1 MLNQAVNISDRPD
14 IQRHISGVNRVRR
27 SRSTELLSCFNILVL
42 IRLLDDPRLVDLL
55 LLELSLDL
63 VLDQIVQILHCERV
77 DVLRDQRP
85 HGVDEGGVVKTS
97 QGAAAGGRG
106 NDLRPVGLDPL
117 VCLCKKSCLE
127 RVLGGVSQGDIVF
140 LQRRLDLRIDLGE
153 TRLHF
158 LLDLGDDLILGAVG
172 IGELRGDLVEA
183 VVISLLD
190 VLADVE
196 TQIVL
201 IALVLVLEQTVAV
214 ELRRH
219 DELIVVGVSVGLR
232 LDVRVGSGSEVDLQV
247 DIEGEIIR
255 VGGALRLHLLVDLL
269 GDGSA
274 KLLDDLGLGGG
285 ERGAVCA
292 DLNGGVGLAV
302 EHNVHI
308 AADIVAL
315 AVVEVR
321 PQALALFLEKVDD
334 LRLDL
339 AQGLVGE
346 HDAGL
351 GLDSVLNAG
360 QETVDI
366 VGSGLARGAGD
377 DRVGKLVRL
386 LDGGDDLTVLHLESD
401 VPGDLALGLVVTGG
415 EVCLHIH
422 DLDHVVDNV
431 LDLLELRVR
440 QVLVV
445 LVDLINGADNGALHG
460 AESVVDLLDG
470 LENGIADQVIGN
482 DHGRLSLPDR
492 VQGDNGIVSG
502 QRDGAVRGVRRS
514 RGGLFRR
521 PAQEVV
527 AVAGGGSAH
536 GEAVSG
542 ARRRRGDGRR
552 TDQRAAVG
560 VKIQGIGVGSHRGVH
575 RAAGIN
581 ARGVIRLRALHEV
594 RHTVDHRCH
603 LRTGGQFVGTER
615 AVLKAVDQ
623 AVTLALLDRGERI
636 RGDRVLIDHDGDGAG
651 LGQSHLPCLLIE
663 GEVTLDH
670 GAHLRTG
677 DGIVRGKLAVA
688 HTIHDSVGSRPV
700 DGIGV
705 PLAGSH
711 IGECALAA
719 ITLRTVETEQDRDEH
734 RTGHVVRGG
743 EGLVRDAVEV
753 TLRRHI
759 VYELVVPVGSADV
772 REIVSFF
779 RQRCGHQGKD
789 DAQCQQSTQDTL
801 LFHLL
806 NHSFFLLM
814 IFEYRK
820 RVSAFPPQAL
830 LAASKTCPCPGVR
843 IDARTDSNTVYIK
856 SIRYFLFLQ
865 AVLAFFSI
873 SFQGSY
879 IRKLNAANCSDKS
892 HVRPPYPSS
901 KQENAG

>member
-1 MLNQAVNISDRPD
+1 M
-14 IQRHISGVNRVRR
+14 
-27 SRSTELLSCFNILVL
+27 
-42 IRLLDDPRLVDLL
+42 
-55 LLELSLDL
+55 
-63 VLDQIVQILHCERV
+63 
-77 DVLRDQRP
+77 
-85 HGVDEGGVVKTS
+85 
-97 QGAAAGGRG
+97 
-106 NDLRPVGLDPL
+106 
-117 VCLCKKSCLE
+117 
-127 RVLGGVSQGDIVF
+127 
-140 LQRRLDLRIDLGE
+140 
-153 TRLHF
+153 
-158 LLDLGDDLILGAVG
+158 
-172 IGELRGDLVEA
+172 
-183 VVISLLD
+183 
-190 VLADVE
+190 
-196 TQIVL
+196 
-201 IALVLVLEQTVAV
+201 
-214 ELRRH
+214 
-219 DELIVVGVSVGLR
+219 
-232 LDVRVGSGSEVDLQV
+232 
-247 DIEGEIIR
+247 
-255 VGGALRLHLLVDLL
+255 
-269 GDGSA
+269 
-274 KLLDDLGLGGG
+274 
-285 ERGAVCA
+285 
-292 DLNGGVGLAV
+292 
-302 EHNVHI
+302 
-308 AADIVAL
+308 
-315 AVVEVR
+315 EVR

-339 AQGLVGE
+339 LQGLVGE

-401 VPGDLALGLVVTGG
+401 VPGDLALGLVVAGG
-415 EVCLHIH
+415 EVCLHVL

-445 LVDLINGADNGALHG
+445 LVDLINGVDNSLLHG

-560 VKIQGIGVGSHRGVH
+560 VKIQGIGVGSHRGIHRGVH

-581 ARGVIRLRALHEV
+581 ARGVIRLRVLHEE
-594 RHTVDHRCH
+594 RHAVDHRCH

-615 AVLKAVDQ
+615 AILKAVDQ

-688 HTIHDSVGSRPV
+688 HTIHDPVGSRPV

-830 LAASKTCPCPGVR
+830 LSASKTCPCPGVR

-873 SFQGSY
+873 SFQGYY
-879 IRKLNAANCSDKS
+879 IRKLIAANCSDKS

>member
-1 MLNQAVNISDRPD
+1 MSLNLGLSKQEVDVSDRLD
-14 IQRHISGVNRVRR
+14 IQRYASRLEGDIKPLNKILRIFQSTAVVR
-27 SRSTELLSCFNILVL
+27 L
-42 IRLLDDPRLVDLL
+42 IDDPRLVDLL
-55 LLELSLDL
+55 LRQLLADL
-63 VLDQIVQILHCERV
+63 VLDQSVHIQRV
-77 DVLRDQRP
+77 DVLLDQRP
-85 HGVDEGGVVKTS
+85 HGVDEQGVVKAS

-106 NDLRPVGLDPL
+106 NDLRPVGIDPF

-127 RVLGGVSQGDIVF
+127 RVLSGVSQGDIVF
-140 LQRRLDLRIDLGE
+140 LQRRLDLLIDLGE

-247 DIEGEIIR
+247 DIEGEIIL
-255 VGGALRLHLLVDLL
+255 VAVLGLLLHLLVDLL

-285 ERGAVCA
+285 ERSAAFA

-334 LRLDL
+334 LRLDHL
-339 AQGLVGE
+339 QGVAGE
-346 HDAGL
+346 IDAGL
-351 GLDSVLNAG
+351 VLDGVLNAG
-360 QETVDI
+360 QEVVDI
-366 VGSGLARGAGD
+366 VRSGLARGAGD
-377 DRVGKLVRL
+377 DRVGNLVRL
-386 LDGGDDLTVLHLESD
+386 LDGGDDLAVLHLESD
-401 VPGDLALGLVVTGG
+401 VPGDLALGLVVAGG
-415 EVCLHIH
+415 EVCLHIL
-422 DLDHVVDNV
+422 DLDHGLDNV

-445 LVDLINGADNGALHG
+445 LVDLINGVDNSLLHG
-460 AESVVDLLDG
+460 VESAVDIIDG
-470 LENGIADQVIGN
+470 LENGIADHVLGN
-482 DHGRLSLPDR
+482 DHGRLRLPDR
-492 VQGDNGIVSG
+492 KQLGIRRNGNACAGDYFAVFAPRPALELLTLRSGEGARG
-502 QRDGAVRGVRRS
+502 QRVVAADDGDIRHRAGAAVRVK
-514 RGGLFRR
+514 
-521 PAQEVV
+521 
-527 AVAGGGSAH
+527 AH
-536 GEAVSG
+536 G
-542 ARRRRGDGRR
+542 
-552 TDQRAAVG
+552 VG
-560 VKIQGIGVGSHRGVH
+560 GHRGIH
-575 RAAGIN
+575 RGIHGRIHGRIH

-636 RGDRVLIDHDGDGAG
+636 RGDRVLIDHDGDGTG
-651 LGQSHLPCLLIE
+651 LGQSHLPRLLIE

-688 HTIHDSVGSRPV
+688 HTIHDPVGGRPV

-719 ITLRTVETEQDRDEH
+719 ITLCTVETEQDRDKH
-734 RTGHVVRGG
+734 RTGHVIRGG

-879 IRKLNAANCSDKS
+879 IRKLIAANCSDKS

>member
-1 MLNQAVNISDRPD
+1 MTNIFDIERNVGGSNLSIGVEGKCRLNHRQ
-14 IQRHISGVNRVRR
+14 H
-27 SRSTELLSCFNILVL
+27 LVL
-42 IRLLDDPRLVDLL
+42 VRLLDDPSLVDVLIRKLLLDLL
-55 LLELSLDL
+55 LDES
-63 VLDQIVQILHCERV
+63 VHIERV
-77 DVLRDQRP
+77 DVLLDQRP
-85 HGVDEGGVVKTS
+85 HGVDEGGVVKTLE
-97 QGAAAGGRG
+97 GAAAGGRV
-106 NDLRPVGLDPL
+106 NERRPVGLDPL

-140 LQRRLDLRIDLGE
+140 LQRRLDLLIDLGE

-321 PQALALFLEKVDD
+321 PQALALGLELIDD

-339 AQGLVGE
+339 LQGLVGE

-366 VGSGLARGAGD
+366 VRSGLARGAGD
-377 DRVGKLVRL
+377 DRVGELVRL
-386 LDGGDDLTVLHLESD
+386 LDGGDDLAVLDLESD
-401 VPGDLALGLVVTGG
+401 VPGDLALGLVVAGG
-415 EVCLHIH
+415 KVCLHVLN
-422 DLDHVVDNV
+422 LDHVVDNV

-445 LVDLINGADNGALHG
+445 LVDLINGVDNSLLHG
-460 AESVVDLLDG
+460 VESVVHLLDG
-470 LENGIADQVIGN
+470 LENGIADQVLGN
-482 DHGRLSLPDR
+482 DHGRFRLPDG
-492 VQGDNGIVSG
+492 VQGDNGIGSG
-502 QRDGAVRGVRRS
+502 QRDGAAGGVCRG
-514 RGGLFRR
+514 RGASVSR
-521 PAQEVV
+521 PAQEGVT
-527 AVAGGGSAH
+527 VAGGGSGH

-542 ARRRRGDGRR
+542 ARRRHGDGRR
-552 TDQRAAVG
+552 TVQRAAVG

-575 RAAGIN
+575 RGIHRRRHSAAGN

-594 RHTVDHRCH
+594 RQTVNHRCH
-603 LRTGGQFVGTER
+603 LRTGRQIVRAER

-636 RGDRVLIDHDGDGAG
+636 RGDRALVDHNGDGAG
-651 LGQSHLPCLLIE
+651 LGQSHLPGLAIE
-663 GEVTLDH
+663 VEVTLDH
-670 GAHLRTG
+670 GAHLRAG
-677 DGIVRGKLAVA
+677 DGIVRGELAVA
-688 HTIHDSVGSRPV
+688 HAVYDLVGSRPV
-700 DGIGV
+700 DGRGV
-705 PLAGSH
+705 PFTGSH
-711 IGECALAA
+711 INESALAA
-719 ITLRTVETEQDRDEH
+719 VALRTVETEQDRDEH
-734 RTGHVVRGG
+734 RTGHVLRGG

-753 TLRRHI
+753 TLRRHK
-759 VYELVVPVGSADV
+759 VYEFVVPVGSADV

-879 IRKLNAANCSDKS
+879 IRK
-892 HVRPPYPSS
+892 
-901 KQENAG
+901 

>member
-1 MLNQAVNISDRPD
+1 MTNIFDIERNVGGSNLSIGVEDKCRLNHRQHLV
-14 IQRHISGVNRVRR
+14 VVR
-27 SRSTELLSCFNILVL
+27 L
-42 IRLLDDPRLVDLL
+42 IDDPRLVDLL
-55 LLELSLDL
+55 LRQLLADL
-63 VLDQIVQILHCERV
+63 VLDQSVHIERV
-77 DVLRDQRP
+77 DVLLDQRP

-106 NDLRPVGLDPL
+106 SDLRPVGIDPAL
-117 VCLCKKSCLE
+117 HHGHQSIFNARGSGV
-127 RVLGGVSQGDIVF
+127 RQRDVVLGKRFRDLSVEGGDLI
-140 LQRRLDLRIDLGE
+140 LQTLLG
-153 TRLHF
+153 LS
-158 LLDLGDDLILGAVG
+158 DDLILGAVG

-219 DELIVVGVSVGLR
+219 DELIVVGVIVGLR
-232 LDVRVGSGSEVDLQV
+232 LDVRVGRVIKVDLQV
-247 DIEGEIIR
+247 DRESEIVG

-285 ERGAVCA
+285 ERGAAFA

-366 VGSGLARGAGD
+366 VRSGLARGAGD

-401 VPGDLALGLVVTGG
+401 VPGDLALGLVVAGG
-415 EVCLHIH
+415 EVCLHIL
-422 DLDHVVDNV
+422 DLDHVIDNV

-445 LVDLINGADNGALHG
+445 LVDLINGVDNSLLHG

-560 VKIQGIGVGSHRGVH
+560 VKIQGIGVGSHRGIHRGGH

-581 ARGVIRLRALHEV
+581 ARGVIRLRVLHEE
-594 RHTVDHRCH
+594 RHAVDHRCH

-615 AVLKAVDQ
+615 AILKAVDQ

-688 HTIHDSVGSRPV
+688 HTIHDPVGGRPV

-719 ITLRTVETEQDRDEH
+719 ITLCTVETEQDRDKH
-734 RTGHVVRGG
+734 RTGHVLRGG
-743 EGLVRDAVEV
+743 EGRL
-753 TLRRHI
+753 
-759 VYELVVPVGSADV
+759 
-772 REIVSFF
+772 
-779 RQRCGHQGKD
+779 
-789 DAQCQQSTQDTL
+789 
-801 LFHLL
+801 
-806 NHSFFLLM
+806 
-814 IFEYRK
+814 
-820 RVSAFPPQAL
+820 
-830 LAASKTCPCPGVR
+830 
-843 IDARTDSNTVYIK
+843 
-856 SIRYFLFLQ
+856 
-865 AVLAFFSI
+865 
-873 SFQGSY
+873 
-879 IRKLNAANCSDKS
+879 
-892 HVRPPYPSS
+892 
-901 KQENAG
+901 

>member
-1 MLNQAVNISDRPD
+1 MTDIFDIERNVGGSNLSIGVEDKCRLNHRQ
-14 IQRHISGVNRVRR
+14 H
-27 SRSTELLSCFNILVL
+27 LVL
-42 IRLLDDPRLVDLL
+42 VRLLDDPRLVDLL
-55 LLELSLDL
+55 LRQLLADL
-63 VLDQIVQILHCERV
+63 VLDESVHIEIV
-77 DVLRDQRP
+77 DVLLDQRP
-85 HGVDEGGVVKTS
+85 HGVDEQGVVKAS
-97 QGAAAGGRG
+97 QGAAAGGRV
-106 NDLRPVGLDPL
+106 NERRPVGLDPL

-127 RVLGGVSQGDIVF
+127 RVLSGVSQGDIVF

-232 LDVRVGSGSEVDLQV
+232 FNVRVGRVIKVDLQV
-247 DIEGEIIR
+247 DIELEL
-255 VGGALRLHLLVDLL
+255 VGVGSALRLHLLVDLL

-274 KLLDDLGLGGG
+274 KLLDDLGLAALEGGV
-285 ERGAVCA
+285 AVA
-292 DLNGGVGLAV
+292 DLDGGVGLTV

-334 LRLDL
+334 LRLDHL
-339 AQGLVGE
+339 QGVAGE
-346 HDAGL
+346 IDAGL
-351 GLDSVLNAG
+351 VLDGVLNAG
-360 QETVDI
+360 QEVVDI
-366 VGSGLARGAGD
+366 VRSGLARGAGD
-377 DRVGKLVRL
+377 DRVGNLVRL
-386 LDGGDDLTVLHLESD
+386 LDGGDDLAVLHLESD
-401 VPGDLALGLVVTGG
+401 VPGDLALGLVVAGG
-415 EVCLHIH
+415 EVCLHIL
-422 DLDHVVDNV
+422 DLDHGLDNV

-445 LVDLINGADNGALHG
+445 LVDLINGVDNSLLHG
-460 AESVVDLLDG
+460 VESAVDIIDG
-470 LENGIADQVIGN
+470 LENGIADHVLGN

-502 QRDGAVRGVRRS
+502 QRDGAAGGVCRG
-514 RGGLFRR
+514 RGASVSR

-560 VKIQGIGVGSHRGVH
+560 VKIQGIGVGSHRGIHRGVH

-636 RGDRVLIDHDGDGAG
+636 RGDRVLIDHDGDGTG
-651 LGQSHLPCLLIE
+651 LGQSHLPRLLIE

-688 HTIHDSVGSRPV
+688 HTIHDPVGGRPV

-719 ITLRTVETEQDRDEH
+719 ITLCTVETEQDRDKH
-734 RTGHVVRGG
+734 RTGHVIRGG

-865 AVLAFFSI
+865 AVLTFF
-873 SFQGSY
+873 
-879 IRKLNAANCSDKS
+879 L
-892 HVRPPYPSS
+892 YPSRGLTF
-901 KQENAG
+901 EN

>member
-1 MLNQAVNISDRPD
+1 M
-14 IQRHISGVNRVRR
+14 
-27 SRSTELLSCFNILVL
+27 
-42 IRLLDDPRLVDLL
+42 
-55 LLELSLDL
+55 
-63 VLDQIVQILHCERV
+63 
-77 DVLRDQRP
+77 
-85 HGVDEGGVVKTS
+85 
-97 QGAAAGGRG
+97 
-106 NDLRPVGLDPL
+106 
-117 VCLCKKSCLE
+117 
-127 RVLGGVSQGDIVF
+127 
-140 LQRRLDLRIDLGE
+140 
-153 TRLHF
+153 
-158 LLDLGDDLILGAVG
+158 
-172 IGELRGDLVEA
+172 
-183 VVISLLD
+183 
-190 VLADVE
+190 
-196 TQIVL
+196 
-201 IALVLVLEQTVAV
+201 
-214 ELRRH
+214 
-219 DELIVVGVSVGLR
+219 
-232 LDVRVGSGSEVDLQV
+232 
-247 DIEGEIIR
+247 
-255 VGGALRLHLLVDLL
+255 
-269 GDGSA
+269 
-274 KLLDDLGLGGG
+274 
-285 ERGAVCA
+285 
-292 DLNGGVGLAV
+292 
-302 EHNVHI
+302 
-308 AADIVAL
+308 
-315 AVVEVR
+315 EVR

-366 VGSGLARGAGD
+366 VGGGLARGAGD
-377 DRVGKLVRL
+377 DRVGDLVRL
-386 LDGGDDLTVLHLESD
+386 LDGGNDLAVLHLESD
-401 VPGDLALGLVVTGG
+401 VPGDLALGLVVAGG
-415 EVCLHIH
+415 EVCLHIL

-431 LDLLELRVR
+431 LDLLELRIR

-445 LVDLINGADNGALHG
+445 LVDLINGADNGVLHG
-460 AESVVDLLDG
+460 VESVVHLLDG
-470 LENGIADQVIGN
+470 LENGIADEVLGN
-482 DHGRLSLPDR
+482 DHGRLRLPDG
-492 VQGDNGIVSG
+492 VQGDNGIGSG
-502 QRDGAVRGVRRS
+502 QRDGAASGVCRS

-527 AVAGGGSAH
+527 AVARGGSGH

-542 ARRRRGDGRR
+542 ARRRHGDGRR
-552 TDQRAAVG
+552 TVQRTAVG
-560 VKIQGIGVGSHRGVH
+560 VKIQGIGVGSHRGIH
-575 RAAGIN
+575 RRIHGRRN
-581 ARGVIRLRALHEV
+581 ARGVIRLRVLHEV

-603 LRTGGQFVGTER
+603 LRTGGQIVRAER
-615 AVLKAVDQ
+615 TVLKAVDQ

-636 RGDRVLIDHDGDGAG
+636 RGDRALVDHDGERAA
-651 LGQSHLPCLLIE
+651 LGQSHLPGLAIE
-663 GEVTLDH
+663 VEVTLDH

-677 DGIVRGKLAVA
+677 DGIVRGELAVA
-688 HTIHDSVGSRPV
+688 HAVYDPVGSRPV
-700 DGIGV
+700 DGISV

-711 IGECALAA
+711 INESALAA
-719 ITLRTVETEQDRDEH
+719 VALRTVETEQDRDEH
-734 RTGHVVRGG
+734 RTGHVIRGG

-843 IDARTDSNTVYIK
+843 IGARTDSNTVYIK

-879 IRKLNAANCSDKS
+879 IRK
-892 HVRPPYPSS
+892 
-901 KQENAG
+901 

>member
-1 MLNQAVNISDRPD
+1 MSLNLGLSKQEVDVSDRLD
-14 IQRHISGVNRVRR
+14 IQRYAGRLEGDRIKPLNKILRIFQRTAVVR
-27 SRSTELLSCFNILVL
+27 L
-42 IRLLDDPRLVDLL
+42 IDDPRLVDLL
-55 LLELSLDL
+55 LRQLLADL
-63 VLDQIVQILHCERV
+63 VLDQSVHIERV
-77 DVLRDQRP
+77 DVLLDQRP
-85 HGVDEGGVVKTS
+85 HGVDEGGVVKTLE
-97 QGAAAGGRG
+97 GAAAGGRV
-106 NDLRPVGLDPL
+106 NERRPVGLDPL

-214 ELRRH
+214 ERRRH

-232 LDVRVGSGSEVDLQV
+232 LDVRVGRVIKVDLQV

-255 VGGALRLHLLVDLL
+255 VGSALRLHLLVDLL

-285 ERGAVCA
+285 ERGAAFA

-321 PQALALFLEKVDD
+321 PQALALGLELIDD

-339 AQGLVGE
+339 AQGLVGQ

-351 GLDSVLNAG
+351 GLDSVLNTG

-386 LDGGDDLTVLHLESD
+386 LDGGDDLAVLHLESD
-401 VPGDLALGLVVTGG
+401 VPGDLALGLVVAGG
-415 EVCLHIH
+415 EVCLHVL

-431 LDLLELRVR
+431 LDLLELCIR

-445 LVDLINGADNGALHG
+445 LVDRFNGADNGALHV

-482 DHGRLSLPDR
+482 DHGSLRLPDR

-527 AVAGGGSAH
+527 AVAGGGSGH

-542 ARRRRGDGRR
+542 ARRRLGDGGR

-560 VKIQGIGVGSHRGVH
+560 VKIQGIGVGGHRGIHRGGH

-581 ARGVIRLRALHEV
+581 ARGVIRLRVLHEV

-615 AVLKAVDQ
+615 AILKAVDQ

-636 RGDRVLIDHDGDGAG
+636 RGDRILIDHDGDRTG

-719 ITLRTVETEQDRDEH
+719 ITLCTVETEQNRDKH
-734 RTGHVVRGG
+734 RTGHVLRGG
-743 EGLVRDAVEV
+743 EGRL
-753 TLRRHI
+753 
-759 VYELVVPVGSADV
+759 
-772 REIVSFF
+772 
-779 RQRCGHQGKD
+779 
-789 DAQCQQSTQDTL
+789 
-801 LFHLL
+801 
-806 NHSFFLLM
+806 
-814 IFEYRK
+814 
-820 RVSAFPPQAL
+820 
-830 LAASKTCPCPGVR
+830 
-843 IDARTDSNTVYIK
+843 
-856 SIRYFLFLQ
+856 
-865 AVLAFFSI
+865 
-873 SFQGSY
+873 
-879 IRKLNAANCSDKS
+879 
-892 HVRPPYPSS
+892 
-901 KQENAG
+901 

>member
-1 MLNQAVNISDRPD
+1 M
-14 IQRHISGVNRVRR
+14 
-27 SRSTELLSCFNILVL
+27 
-42 IRLLDDPRLVDLL
+42 
-55 LLELSLDL
+55 
-63 VLDQIVQILHCERV
+63 
-77 DVLRDQRP
+77 
-85 HGVDEGGVVKTS
+85 
-97 QGAAAGGRG
+97 
-106 NDLRPVGLDPL
+106 
-117 VCLCKKSCLE
+117 
-127 RVLGGVSQGDIVF
+127 
-140 LQRRLDLRIDLGE
+140 
-153 TRLHF
+153 
-158 LLDLGDDLILGAVG
+158 
-172 IGELRGDLVEA
+172 
-183 VVISLLD
+183 
-190 VLADVE
+190 
-196 TQIVL
+196 
-201 IALVLVLEQTVAV
+201 
-214 ELRRH
+214 
-219 DELIVVGVSVGLR
+219 
-232 LDVRVGSGSEVDLQV
+232 
-247 DIEGEIIR
+247 
-255 VGGALRLHLLVDLL
+255 
-269 GDGSA
+269 
-274 KLLDDLGLGGG
+274 
-285 ERGAVCA
+285 
-292 DLNGGVGLAV
+292 
-302 EHNVHI
+302 
-308 AADIVAL
+308 
-315 AVVEVR
+315 EVR
-321 PQALALFLEKVDD
+321 PQALALGLELIDD

-339 AQGLVGE
+339 AQGLVGQ

-351 GLDSVLNAG
+351 GLDSVLNTG

-386 LDGGDDLTVLHLESD
+386 LDGGDDLAVLHLESD
-401 VPGDLALGLVVTGG
+401 VPGDLALGLVVAGG
-415 EVCLHIH
+415 EVCLHVL

-431 LDLLELRVR
+431 LDLLELCIR

-445 LVDLINGADNGALHG
+445 LVDRFNGADNGALHV

-527 AVAGGGSAH
+527 AVAGGGSGH

-560 VKIQGIGVGSHRGVH
+560 VKIQGIGVGSHRGIHRGVH

-581 ARGVIRLRALHEV
+581 ARGVIRLRALHEE
-594 RHTVDHRCH
+594 RHAVDHRCH

-688 HTIHDSVGSRPV
+688 HTIHDPVGGRPV

-719 ITLRTVETEQDRDEH
+719 ITLCTVETEQNRDKH
-734 RTGHVVRGG
+734 RTGHVLRGG
-743 EGLVRDAVEV
+743 EGRL
-753 TLRRHI
+753 
-759 VYELVVPVGSADV
+759 
-772 REIVSFF
+772 
-779 RQRCGHQGKD
+779 
-789 DAQCQQSTQDTL
+789 
-801 LFHLL
+801 
-806 NHSFFLLM
+806 
-814 IFEYRK
+814 
-820 RVSAFPPQAL
+820 
-830 LAASKTCPCPGVR
+830 
-843 IDARTDSNTVYIK
+843 
-856 SIRYFLFLQ
+856 
-865 AVLAFFSI
+865 
-873 SFQGSY
+873 
-879 IRKLNAANCSDKS
+879 
-892 HVRPPYPSS
+892 
-901 KQENAG
+901 

>member
-55 LLELSLDL
+55 LRQLLADL

-77 DVLRDQRP
+77 DFIRDQRP
-85 HGVDEGGVVKTS
+85 HGVDEDVVLKTLE
-97 QGAAAGGRG
+97 GAAADGSV
-106 NDLRPVGLDPL
+106 NDRRPVGIDPAL
-117 VCLCKKSCLE
+117 HHGHQSVFNALFGGV
-127 RVLGGVSQGDIVF
+127 RQRDVVLGKRFRDLFVEGGD
-140 LQRRLDLRIDLGE
+140 LLLETLLRLS
-153 TRLHF
+153 
-158 LLDLGDDLILGAVG
+158 DDLILVAVG
-172 IGELRGDLVEA
+172 IGVLFGDLFEA
-183 VVISLLD
+183 PVVS
-190 VLADVE
+190 VLNRVGDVE

-201 IALVLVLEQTVAV
+201 ITLVLVLQQTVAV
-214 ELRRH
+214 ERRLH

-232 LDVRVGSGSEVDLQV
+232 CNVRVVRVIKVDLQV
-247 DIEGEIIR
+247 DIELELVG

-274 KLLDDLGLGGG
+274 KLLGDLGLAALEGGV
-285 ERGAVCA
+285 AVA
-292 DLNGGVGLAV
+292 DIDGGVGLTV
-302 EHNVHI
+302 EHDFHI

-321 PQALALFLEKVDD
+321 PQVLAFLLEKVDD
-334 LRLDL
+334 LRLDRL
-339 AQGLVGE
+339 QGLAGE
-346 HDAGL
+346 IDAGL
-351 GLDSVLNAG
+351 VLDGVLNAG
-360 QETVDI
+360 QETVDLR
-366 VGSGLARGAGD
+366 GSGRARFAGD
-377 DRVGKLVRL
+377 DRVGDLVRL
-386 LDGGDDLTVLHLESD
+386 LDGGDDLAVIHVQSD
-401 VPGDLALGLVVTGG
+401 VPDDLALSLGVTG
-415 EVCLHIH
+415 EVRRHVPDI
-422 DLDHVVDNV
+422 DHAVDNV

-440 QVLVV
+440 QVVV
-445 LVDLINGADNGALHG
+445 GAVVRFNGADNGALHV
-460 AESVVDLLDG
+460 AESVVGLLDG

-482 DHGRLSLPDR
+482 DHGSLRLPDR
-492 VQGDNGIVSG
+492 EQGD
-502 QRDGAVRGVRRS
+502 VRRHVNACAGDHGAA
-514 RGGLFRR
+514 RARR
-521 PAQEVV
+521 PALELLTLRSSEGALGQRVV
-527 AVAGGGSAH
+527 AADDGDIRHRAGAAVRVKAH
-536 GEAVSG
+536 G
-542 ARRRRGDGRR
+542 
-552 TDQRAAVG
+552 VG
-560 VKIQGIGVGSHRGVH
+560 GHRGIH
-575 RAAGIN
+575 RGIHGGIHGRIH

-615 AVLKAVDQ
+615 AILKAVDQ

-688 HTIHDSVGSRPV
+688 HTIHDPVGGRPV

-719 ITLRTVETEQDRDEH
+719 ITLCTVETEQDRDEH

-843 IDARTDSNTVYIK
+843 IGARTDSNTVYIK